1 MKTDSSRSSGE
12 DYPYNF
18 IYEKLVSTP
27 TDVVGMIAYSLYKKE
42 KVEYI
47 RNFKQRYGKDPEDLD
62 LQSFHVST
70 NTESRLNGYGVQA
83 KEIVREF
90 LEISLEEKVG
100 EIESKLLADYEST
113 QIGADLRQLQ
123 KFWPSVFQGLV
134 SSWLFTLSIGLIIL
148 LHALIRLGPK
158 DVFVEA
164 GRLFNLEIRDSKP
177 AADAKKQL
185 RK

>member
-1 MKTDSSRSSGE
+1 MKVDSGRSSGE

-18 IYEKLVSTP
+18 IYKKLVSTP
-27 TDVVGMIAYSLYKKE
+27 TDVVGMIAHSPHKKE

-47 RNFKQRYGKDPEDLD
+47 RNFKQRYGKDPEGLD

-100 EIESKLLADYEST
+100 EIESKLLVDYEST
-113 QIGADLRQLQ
+113 QIGADLRQL
-123 KFWPSVFQGLV
+123 
-134 SSWLFTLSIGLIIL
+134 
-148 LHALIRLGPK
+148 
-158 DVFVEA
+158 
-164 GRLFNLEIRDSKP
+164 
-177 AADAKKQL
+177 
-185 RK
+185 